1 MTYIATLSHLRR
13 INTPIEKT
21 GKLVQPRK
29 LHATQW
35 GIVCPAETPEGASV
49 GLVKNMA
56 LLTNVTVA
64 TPSEP
69 VRHALAELGL
79 VPHPDGPT
87 RETFSG
93 KAPVCV
99 FVNGDPV
106 GTHDEPPAL
115 YAALKKLKRSGAISV
130 FTSIAWNVTAGEI
143 WICTEGGRFVRP
155 LLVVDRSTQAPV
167 LLGAGVGALLASAA
181 SGSAA
186 WHDLVL
192 AGAVEYIDAD
202 EANCTRIGFLGDV
215 NSADCDLLEVTF
227 YHRGGGGLYR
237 APPPE
242 QKLNQNH
249 EDILRSRDPMHSYV
263 ITGVPIGDA
272 RRRRRQHPVLR
283 SQPGAPQHVPGVVM
297 DRVGSHRIA

>member
-130 FTSIAWNVTAGEI
+130 FTSIAWNVTAGEL

-155 LLVVDRSTQAPV
+155 LLVVDRETQAPV
-167 LLGAGVGALLASAA
+167 LLGAGACALLASAA

-227 YHRGGGGLYR
+227 YSGAGPLPG
-237 APPPE
+237 PPPS
-242 QKLNQNH
+242 KRLTKTAGTCC
-249 EDILRSRDPMHSYV
+249 V
-263 ITGVPIGDA
+263 VAGVPVGDA